1 MNTIPLRLQVTLS
14 TYTVSDLRLI
24 DNVHLQLYT
33 TDNFGQEHNETMVN
47 HSSIF
52 GRVTNAFFSLAVG
65 ITEFIDI
72 DLITYGIA
80 STTGLV
86 YGLVHVLKDT
96 FEFITNIPS
105 IIKYLLSPGKVWDDV
120 SEVLGTLKEYFLN
133 TSISKFIED
142 TKKLG
147 NKVYKLGL
155 ELSPFEMKMQRNFSL
170 HSLLQVTL

>member
-1 MNTIPLRLQVTLS
+1 TSHFEHI
-14 TYTVSDLRLI
+14 YTVDDYRLT
-24 DNVHLQLYT
+24 DNVHLDIYT
-33 TDNFGQEHNETMVN
+33 TDKFGQDHEETIVN

-120 SEVLGTLKEYFLN
+120 SEVLGTLKDYFLE
-133 TSISKFIED
+133 TSMPEFIQD
-142 TKKLG
+142 TKNISIAVYNLG
-147 NKVYKLGL
+147 IS
-155 ELSPFEMKMQRNFSL
+155 LSPFENPVAGNFFL
-170 HSLLQVTL
+170 GFFIAGYIVGTLA